1 MNKLQL
7 YITKSLRGY
16 KNLVNF
22 NPSEDVSKYVCDVRD
37 ALQVV
42 EYDPCEKNI
51 FYMLR
56 YIPDGVFVTILRTIP
71 DKPLDH
77 LAAWVYVPNGLEISA
92 SQLEDVIRT
101 VSRKVSGSGVSE
113 ADVAELRRLFST
125 EYHLDREAPSIV
137 AMTGDSYAFSYYATE
152 TRTLS
157 DFFGDKLFQP
167 EFRIYK
173 GVLLLDA
180 NIGIAG
186 TCTDITGEDLCQL
199 TTVTPPDTGNNG
211 FTPYIYGEPFNR
223 PFLASIGRELEISW
237 RRPGFTD
244 QQQIVTVTADGFHPE
259 CIETGEALKTINSAS
274 FLITSQDTKEQLT
287 GCTIKVNGREITG
300 PSTFTQSELS
310 QAQVWV
316 GCDGYFPYSARIDL
330 AGTTLALIQMQERRK
345 VYQFEMP
352 LKSTEYGGPVKFEIR
367 TKKELKDS
375 PIDGYQVLD
384 ELQEGPKRTNYLGY
398 NYGAEHSSLW
408 QKGMYAAI
416 GLVAGV
422 ALMLTV
428 GRCTS
433 SSEAD
438 SAAPA
443 APAETTVA
451 DTKPST
457 EPAAQTP
464 ASDANATVAV
474 TDLPE
479 TQPKAE
485 QTASSTVSAS
495 DEEAIAYLDSTKQ
508 WDRTTMEKYPLLRGL
523 WDDMNTYKLKELSEV
538 WAKKLSKSQNFR
550 KVADAAAKG
559 LGKRTNLSRH
569 KSHTPTF
576 NPATDNVIGFVGWTY
591 YVDP

>member
-16 KNLVNF
+16 KNPVNF
-22 NPSEDVSKYVCDVRD
+22 NPSEDVSKHVCDLRD

-42 EYDPCEKNI
+42 EYDPSEKNI

-56 YIPDGVFVTILRTIP
+56 YISDGVFVIILRTIP

-77 LAAWVYVPNGLEISA
+77 LAAWIYVPNGLKISA
-92 SQLEDVIRT
+92 SQLEDVIKA

-152 TRTLS
+152 TRALS
-157 DFFGDKLFQP
+157 DFLGDKLFQP

-180 NIGIAG
+180 NIGITG
-186 TCTDITGEDLCQL
+186 TCTDITGEGLCRL
-199 TTVTPPDTGNNG
+199 TTVTPPDTPDNG
-211 FTPYIYGEPFNR
+211 FTPYIYGKPFNR

-244 QQQIVTVTADGFHPE
+244 QQQTVTVTADGFRPE
-259 CIETGEALKTINSAS
+259 SIETGEALKTIDSAS
-274 FLITSQDTKEQLT
+274 FLITSQDTKEQIT

-300 PSTFTQSELS
+300 PSTFTLSELT

-345 VYQFEMP
+345 VYLFELP

-367 TKKELKDS
+367 TKKTLKDS
-375 PIDGYQVLD
+375 PVDGYQVLD
-384 ELQEGPKRTNYLGY
+384 QLQEGPNRTNYLGY
-398 NYGAEHSSLW
+398 IYGAGHTSFW

-422 ALMLTV
+422 ALMFTV

-433 SSEAD
+433 PSEAGSAD

-443 APAETTVA
+443 ATTAA
-451 DTKPST
+451 DTIT
-457 EPAAQTP
+457 ATVPAAQRP
-464 ASDANATVAV
+464 SSDANATASV
-474 TDLPE
+474 TDDRTKPG
-479 TQPKAE
+479 
-485 QTASSTVSAS
+485 QTASSSTVSAS

-508 WDRTTMEKYPLLRGL
+508 WDRNTMEKYPLLRGL
-523 WDDMNTYKLKELSEV
+523 WDDMNTYKLKEISEV
-538 WAKKLSKSQNFR
+538 WAKKLAKSRNFR

-576 NPATDNVIGFVGWTY
+576 NPAKDNVIGFVGWTY